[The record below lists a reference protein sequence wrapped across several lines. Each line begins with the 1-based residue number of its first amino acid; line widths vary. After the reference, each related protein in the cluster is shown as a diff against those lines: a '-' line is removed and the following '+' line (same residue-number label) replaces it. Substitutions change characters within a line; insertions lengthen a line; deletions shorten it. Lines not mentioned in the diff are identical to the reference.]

1 MASNQDISNQD
12 ISNQGISDHDILN
25 QDVSDQDVSMEDVSD
40 AFVQDVPKQ
49 DVLPP
54 KQTPSNRAAW
64 LTGRSARPLM
74 VGAAP
79 YTPPSAHQIVVKNGA
94 VAVNTVECTKQL
106 EGNMMFPRIKYP
118 FVLGNDCAGEVVQV
132 GDMVSRFKVGD
143 RVLAHALS
151 MDPAV
156 NKSSEGAFQHYT
168 VINDNMA
175 ATIPDWLSFEEA
187 CVIPLGFST
196 AATALFH
203 EDYLNLNRPGV
214 PLGTGPDWLP
224 EVVLVWGASTSV
236 GCNAI
241 QLAAAA
247 GYEVIATCA
256 PNNFQYVTNLGAS
269 AVFDNRDVF
278 SVFSIIELCH
288 HKRVVG
294 AIAIGKNSTEPC
306 MTILA
311 RSIGSKSIGS
321 KLVARAKFPFPE
333 SIPTT
338 IFQKV
343 CSMAASVRSNLRIK
357 IWSKRCGVKTKFI
370 SDTSAAHTEIG
381 AMVYNQFLPGAL
393 ATGVFVAA
401 PKPRVVGK
409 GLDRIQSAMDC
420 HMRGVSAQKVVV
432 SL

>member
-1 MASNQDISNQD
+1 MASNQD
-12 ISNQGISDHDILN
+12 ISNQGISN
-25 QDVSDQDVSMEDVSD
+25 QDVTEDFSD

-49 DVLPP
+49 DVYPH
-54 KQTPSNRAAW
+54 KRAPSNRAAW

-74 VGAAP
+74 VCAAP
-79 YTPPSAHQIVVKNGA
+79 YTPPSPHQIVVKNGA
-94 VAVNTVECTKQL
+94 VAINTVECTKQL
-106 EGNMMFPRIKYP
+106 EGNMMAPRIKYP

-187 CVIPLGFST
+187 CVVPLGFST

-224 EVVLVWGASTSV
+224 EVVLVWGGSTSV

-256 PNNFQYVTNLGAS
+256 PNNFQYITSLGAS

-306 MTILA
+306 MAILA
-311 RSIGSKSIGS
+311 RSIGS

-343 CSMAASVRSNLRIK
+343 RSMAASMRSNLRIK
-357 IWSKRCGVKTKFI
+357 IWTKRCGVKTKFI
-370 SDTSAAHTEIG
+370 SDTSAAHTELG
-381 AMVYNQFLPGAL
+381 AMVYNEFLPGAL
-393 ATGVFVAA
+393 AAGVFVAA